1 MLYKLIIVQ
10 LYHCLM
16 ATNSLCFML
25 WSFLVSGASQTF
37 LAVQFLCFVSVFLF
51 NDVVCKF
58 IDKN

>member
-1 MLYKLIIVQ
+1 
-10 LYHCLM
+10 
-16 ATNSLCFML
+16 ML